1 MLGRLA
7 FVAGSVVAVIVA
19 TVALVGLFMLQR
31 PGTLE
36 GPSTSIHLETV
47 AAVGAAI
54 EWPRPNDPH
63 LDWVSY
69 LPTTILRVPANSTIN
84 VQIDQED
91 GATGLRNP
99 FWGKVFGTDGG
110 NMHVK
115 YFDDKG
121 NPQEG
126 DMTSIDPTL
135 AAHTFVQGADQ
146 SKTMA
151 LMTVLA
157 VPIFIGVVLMLVYSA
172 IFFRRRGLELVDGP
186 PMLGNTPVQV
196 AWIGISAVVVLFLAV
211 VGITTLASSSAAQAV
226 GAAGR
231 AIGQSGETGS
241 STAGG
246 QGPELQVQVVAQQWY
261 FTYRYADYGGVETT
275 HLYLP
280 LNRPVE
286 LHVTSL
292 DIIHSFW
299 AYQLGVKADAN
310 PGVDNVFHVTPDKLG
325 GFQVRCAELYWIWH
339 GHMTESAGWLDR
351 HVDLDAWSLE

>member
-1 MLGRLA
+1 MFRLEGQDRVHAGRLA
-7 FVAGSVVAVIVA
+7 VIWVILSVIGIVA
-19 TVALVGLFMLQR
+19 ALQ
-31 PGTLE
+31 
-36 GPSTSIHLETV
+36 IHY
-47 AAVGAAI
+47 
-54 EWPRPNDPH
+54 PPYD
-63 LDWVSY
+63 
-69 LPTTILRVPANSTIN
+69 NS
-84 VQIDQED
+84 
-91 GATGLRNP
+91 
-99 FWGKVFGTDGG
+99 
-110 NMHVK
+110 
-115 YFDDKG
+115 
-121 NPQEG
+121 
-126 DMTSIDPTL
+126 
-135 AAHTFVQGADQ
+135 VQGADQ

-186 PMLGNTPVQV
+186 PALGNTPVQV

-241 STAGG
+241 TTAGG

-325 GFQVRCAELYWIWH
+325 GFQVRCAELCGIWH
-339 GHMTESAGWLDR
+339 GHMADSDGRVVSQSDF
-351 HVDLDAWSLE
+351 DAWIAQQQKDEADIQKALPSYAPYYFPEPLTKGS